1 MNGTHGAIFGTFAAA
16 DALFVI
22 HMCSV
27 IGDFHSVTLT
37 NLLAFHTADTADR
50 AFFARKRALVVI
62 FAKHRRFGFI
72 QRDKF
77 YELLRASCDTFFA
90 RLALERVYARY
101 AVANANGVIRAGV
114 DTVAVA

>member
-1 MNGTHGAIFGTFAAA
+1 MNGTHGAIFGAFSAA

-22 HMCSV
+22 HMCRV
-27 IGDFHSVTLT
+27 IGNLDCVAFTH
-37 NLLAFHTADTADR
+37 LLAFHTADTADR

-90 RLALERVYARY
+90 RLTLERVYARY

>member
-1 MNGTHGAIFGTFAAA
+1 MNGTHGAIFGAFAAA

-22 HMCSV
+22 HMCRV
-27 IGDFHSVTLT
+27 IGDFDRVAFTH
-37 NLLAFHTADTADR
+37 LLAFHTADTADR
-50 AFFARKRALVVI
+50 AFFARKCAIVVI

-72 QRDKF
+72 QRAKF

-90 RLALERVYARY
+90 RLALKRINTRY